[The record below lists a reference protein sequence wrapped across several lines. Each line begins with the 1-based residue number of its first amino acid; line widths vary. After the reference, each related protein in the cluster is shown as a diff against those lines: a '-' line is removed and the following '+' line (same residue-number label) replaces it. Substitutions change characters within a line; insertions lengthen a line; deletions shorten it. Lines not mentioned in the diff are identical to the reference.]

1 MAGTEVRAGRKA
13 RRFTQVHLAHKLGVS
28 QAYVSLLETNQ
39 RRVPRR
45 LALKL
50 ASLLQLPSSTLPVT
64 SQTRPLPSE
73 RVAGTLGTLGYPGF
87 AYLHHNRKLNPA
99 EFLVRTL
106 RRKNLDAR
114 LVEALPWVVAR
125 NPTLDW
131 KWLLPTAKQNDLQ
144 NRLGFVVT
152 VARQLAERQNDPMTA
167 TKLRKW
173 EGMLEHSRLQQEDAF
188 AGDTLTEA
196 ERRWLRANRPPEAEH
211 WNVLTNV
218 RAEHI
223 ERALHE
229 RATLSTRK
237 A

>member
-1 MAGTEVRAGRKA
+1 MAGTELRAGRKA
-13 RRFTQVHLAHKLGVS
+13 QGLTQANLAHKLGVS
-28 QAYVSLLETNQ
+28 QGYVSLLETNQ

-45 LALKL
+45 LALRL
-50 ASLLQLPSSTLPVT
+50 VSLLRLPSSTLPVT

-87 AYLHHNRKLNPA
+87 AYLHHNRRLNPA

-114 LVEALPWVVAR
+114 LVEALPWVVMR
-125 NPTLDW
+125 NPQLDW
-131 KWLLPTAKQNDLQ
+131 KWLLPTAKQHDLQ

-152 VARQLAERQNDPMTA
+152 VARQLAERQNDPAMA

-173 EGMLEHSRLQQEDAF
+173 ERVLEHSRLQQEDAF

-196 ERRWLRANRPPEAEH
+196 ERRWLRENRPPEAAN
-211 WNVLTNV
+211 WNLLTSI
-218 RAEHI
+218 RAE
-223 ERALHE
+223 
-229 RATLSTRK
+229 TLSS
-237 A
+237 AV